1 MYCFNI
7 VNEILVVISIG
18 YKPVTTAPQS
28 GVYTPLEGRYGKWN
42 KYKKYTQ
49 IGY

>member
-18 YKPVTTAPQS
+18 YKPVTTAPQM
-28 GVYTPLEGRYGKWN
+28 GVYTPSRENMANGINTRK
-42 KYKKYTQ
+42 
-49 IGY
+49 